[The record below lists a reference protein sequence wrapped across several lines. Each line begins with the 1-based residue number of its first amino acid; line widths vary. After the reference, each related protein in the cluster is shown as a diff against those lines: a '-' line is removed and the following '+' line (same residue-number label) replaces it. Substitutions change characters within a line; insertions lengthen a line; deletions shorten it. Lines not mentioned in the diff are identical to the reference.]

1 MNILQG
7 KKLNDDAASWG
18 WFCVWLKDTDN
29 CFEIHDGKDSAWIQ
43 KFKQDKEG
51 AILTDYVSGQDLL
64 KYLHVWFI
72 QYCIQNSFCLERDI
86 SFADLVEA
94 YWKDML
100 SVATVEDTGLKIKKY

>member
-18 WFCVWLKDTDN
+18 WFCVWLKDVDK
-29 CFEIHDGKDSAWIQ
+29 CFEIYDGKDFASIQ
-43 KFKQDKEG
+43 RPKQMEKESPQ
-51 AILTDYVSGQDLL
+51 TDYMSGQDLQ
-64 KYLHVWFI
+64 KYLHIYFI
-72 QYCIQNSFCLERDI
+72 QYCIQNSFYLDRDI
-86 SFADLVEA
+86 SFSDLVEA